1 MAKKPSEAA
10 DARAGQKRF
19 VDQPGQWRC
28 VTPKSVKKR
37 NEREWRKLAAMMK
50 K

>member
-1 MAKKPSEAA
+1 MATKPSEKL
-10 DARAGQKRF
+10 DAQRGQKRF
-19 VDQPGQWRC
+19 LDQPGQWRD

-37 NEREWRKLAAMMK
+37 QSREWRKLAAMMK